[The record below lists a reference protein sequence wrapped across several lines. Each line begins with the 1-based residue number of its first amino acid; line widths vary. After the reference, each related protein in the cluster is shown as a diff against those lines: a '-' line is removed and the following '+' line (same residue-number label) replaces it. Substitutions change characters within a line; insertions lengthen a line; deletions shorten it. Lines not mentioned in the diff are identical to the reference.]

1 MKRVV
6 SGIKSGVKILFG
18 EGVEKEKIV
27 KMVQNCANGEC
38 ECMSDETKRRIEK
51 MEVKGEDG
59 DIELELTGNISEEE
73 IEAALSRSKLLND

>member
-6 SGIKSGVKILFG
+6 SGIKSGVKISFG